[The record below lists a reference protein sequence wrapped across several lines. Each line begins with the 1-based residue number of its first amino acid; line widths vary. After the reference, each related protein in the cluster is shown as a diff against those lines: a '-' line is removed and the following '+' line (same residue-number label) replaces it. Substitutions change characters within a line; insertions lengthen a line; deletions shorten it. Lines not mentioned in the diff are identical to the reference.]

1 MIQCGN
7 LCGVHKFPRWLLCKE
22 KNIGTLKSFQ
32 KAKAGLS
39 NKKSGQTVV
48 TAPSRLQPVAPAL
61 VGATGYDS
69 PLGGKS
75 GQVLPCARRLQP
87 DGPGDFCGRGL
98 GRVGQVLQDL
108 GLARSAMRLDVSPL
122 FYRHFFRNQRQQR
135 GALGAETLGDLRRFP
150 ALLLPDGVDAGQA
163 AA

>member
-7 LCGVHKFPRWLLCKE
+7 LCGVHKFPRWLLYKE

-32 KAKAGLS
+32 KAMAGLS

-87 DGPGDFCGRGL
+87 DGPGNFCGRGL